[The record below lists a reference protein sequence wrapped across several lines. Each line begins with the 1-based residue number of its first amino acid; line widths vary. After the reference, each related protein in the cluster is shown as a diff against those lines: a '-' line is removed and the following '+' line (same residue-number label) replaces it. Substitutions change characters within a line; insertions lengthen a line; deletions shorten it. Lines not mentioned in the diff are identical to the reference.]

1 MRAAE
6 TPKGRNLLVLDVT
19 QKTNIQV
26 ASSRPWNCCKYMAF
40 TSVSSHILSVFSI
53 DLKNLPTFSGIRSAC
68 RILTDCR
75 LNHALKHEQ
84 HENHCT
90 QAFPV
95 HCRSVRSFRPL
106 KMVIKVSIRSS
117 ESQTRETKALLIR
130 RGLPNGWIQN
140 ANEIRSPLFFF
151 NIACSLCAH
160 LLLISKS
167 QELG

>member
-1 MRAAE
+1 
-6 TPKGRNLLVLDVT
+6 
-19 QKTNIQV
+19 
-26 ASSRPWNCCKYMAF
+26 MAF

-53 DLKNLPTFSGIRSAC
+53 DLKNLPTFSGVRSAC

-140 ANEIRSPLFFF
+140 ANEIRLPLVFFQYRLQLVCSF
-151 NIACSLCAH
+151 IINIEKSRTW
-160 LLLISKS
+160 LISNRRKILTKASIALYLGVVRLKHS
-167 QELG
+167 Q